1 MMHPSYSYVANAA
14 QLNGLSG
21 LESSWGIASTY
32 MTAEDGAGNSFHV
45 YNDGKIILAVSK
57 SGKGQGTVW
66 KAGTASYDSVL
77 AALRKVS
84 NAQSLRI
91 DTILGGGGVSAT
103 GSNQGTDGVMS
114 WVSDLF
120 GKASTKEEKA
130 YAWQQASGAAKE
142 YGPGFIQG
150 VMTLVNNK
158 GSSLAS
164 LQKQLAKKKSQYQ
177 TTTNER
183 RKLDLKYQIE
193 ALEMQIAQYGQASSS
208 AQDLIN
214 QSTGGSSA
222 KSPVQWWIPVGILG
236 GVGLLA
242 VIAFS
247 ARRRR
252 G

>member
-14 QLNGLSG
+14 QLNGFGG
-21 LESSWGIASTY
+21 LQSSWGIASTY
-32 MTAEDGAGNSFHV
+32 MTAEDGGGNSFHV

-66 KAGTASYDSVL
+66 KAGTGAYDAVL

-84 NAQSLRI
+84 QWQSRKI
-91 DTILGGGGVSAT
+91 DEILGGGGVSAT

-130 YAWQQASGAAKE
+130 YAWQQASGAAQQ

-150 VMTLVNNK
+150 VMTLVGNK
-158 GSSLAS
+158 NSSLAS
-164 LQKQLAKKKSQYQ
+164 LQKQLAKKKAQYQ

-183 RKLDLKYQIE
+183 KKLQLKYEIE
-193 ALEMQIAQYGQASSS
+193 ALEMQIAQYGQATSS

-214 QSTGGSSA
+214 QSTGTSTE
-222 KSPVQWWIPVGILG
+222 KSPLQWWIPVAIVGGLG
-236 GVGLLA
+236 FV
-242 VIAFS
+242 AFVAYS
-247 ARRRR
+247 TRRR